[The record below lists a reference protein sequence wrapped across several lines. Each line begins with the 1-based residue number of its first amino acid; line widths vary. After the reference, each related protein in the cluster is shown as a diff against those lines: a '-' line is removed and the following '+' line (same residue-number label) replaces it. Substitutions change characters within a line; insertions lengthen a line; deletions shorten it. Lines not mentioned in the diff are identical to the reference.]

1 MGDTVCVGTVTAVE
15 GTRARV
21 SFQDGEPSG
30 WLHVLQHPGAALS
43 LTPDGAGPHTHPGSV
58 LGLWVP
64 KVGDTVVVVYVPQW
78 QGDGYIVG
86 KVMG

>member
-1 MGDTVCVGTVTAVE
+1 MGETVCVGTVTAVE

-21 SFQDGEPSG
+21 SFQGGDLSD
-30 WLHVLQHPGAALS
+30 WLHVLQHPGAALA
-43 LTPDGAGPHTHPGSV
+43 LTPDGQGPHTHPGSV

-64 KVGDTVVVVYVPQW
+64 QVGDTVVVVYVPQW

-86 KVMG
+86 KVVG